1 MIEEAYL
8 PPSLLLDPS
17 RPLRVT
23 VADVSAPHLTL
34 KVVDEVVPAVIKWVK
49 LIGRGEL
56 ATLSKLQVVANAS
69 AVES

>member
-1 MIEEAYL
+1 MKEAYL
-8 PPSLLLDPS
+8 PPPLLLVPS
-17 RPLRVT
+17 RPLKVI
-23 VADVSAPHLTL
+23 VAAVSGPALTL